1 MSSTMVTIIFVSA
14 AIVIGGLLAYTVG
27 LQAALAFSGGMIFGT
42 AQSISISSAVRREM
56 RQ

>member
-1 MSSTMVTIIFVSA
+1 MVTIIFVSA